1 MVTQPLVRPIKVV
14 TAVMGLDGHDRGVKV
29 VTHAF
34 SVAGMETIYLG
45 IRQTAIQVAE
55 AVLQEDADVVGL
67 SVHSGNFEIL
77 KRLVREL
84 KIREVNLDEVL
95 LLVGGVIPEREVAE
109 LKDAGYNYVFG
120 PGSSTEEIVRVIKE
134 WAKSHPK

>member
-1 MVTQPLVRPIKVV
+1 MVTRTFTRPIKVV

-29 VTHAF
+29 ATHAF
-34 SVAGMETIYLG
+34 GDAGMETIYLG
-45 IRQTAIQVAE
+45 IRQTAVQVAE
-55 AVLQEDADVVGL
+55 AVLQEDADIVGL

-95 LLVGGVIPEREVAE
+95 LLVGGVIPEREIAE
-109 LKDAGYNYVFG
+109 LKNAGYNYVFG
-120 PGSSTEEIVRVIKE
+120 PGSSTGEMVHVIKE
-134 WAKSHPK
+134 WAKTHPR